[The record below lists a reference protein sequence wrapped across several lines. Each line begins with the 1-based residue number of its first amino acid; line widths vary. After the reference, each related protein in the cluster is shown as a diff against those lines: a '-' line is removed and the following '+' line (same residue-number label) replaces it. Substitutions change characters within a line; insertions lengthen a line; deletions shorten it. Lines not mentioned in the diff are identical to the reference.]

1 VSHPFVVNLGL
12 GTQECGMITRV
23 WDVLH
28 IAPPPVI
35 TRDERER
42 TIQIVDERP
51 TELEAEF
58 VDDITD

>member
-51 TELEAEF
+51 TELE
-58 VDDITD
+58 T

>member
-1 VSHPFVVNLGL
+1 VSHPFVENLGL
-12 GTQECGMITRV
+12 RTQECGMITRV